1 MHRLCSR
8 LAVLAV
14 LLGAVSGS
22 AIAGG
27 PLGDIVFKRKDGAA
41 AEVAPAVFS
50 HWFHRIRY
58 KCYACHDALFA
69 MKTGATP
76 ITMEAIL
83 GGKYCGA
90 CHNGQAAWASG
101 FENCNRC
108 HVQK

>member
-1 MHRLCSR
+1 MHRLLSR
-8 LAVLAV
+8 LAVIA
-14 LLGAVSGS
+14 LLVAATSAGA
-22 AIAGG
+22 AAP
-27 PLGDIVFKRKDGAA
+27 PLGEIVFQRKDGTAP
-41 AEVAPAVFS
+41 EVAPAVFS

-83 GGKYCGA
+83 GGTYCGA